1 MTYWERRQQE
11 LNSVLEKDEEK
22 LKKRLSSFYD
32 TEYRKLEK
40 EIAAYYSMYGEDK
53 VIKYRNLMQ
62 NLSDDDKERLIKRMQ
77 EFVQLYPEYDDLLP
91 VRETIYKLNRLEG
104 LKRSVRMQQ

>member
-62 NLSDDDKERLIKRMQ
+62 K
-77 EFVQLYPEYDDLLP
+77 
-91 VRETIYKLNRLEG
+91 TI
-104 LKRSVRMQQ
+104 